1 MRHPSIPLKTKFR
14 AGVIVE
20 NSQQVH
26 PGLFFLDF
34 ANGMNPLAVSVSPGP

>member
-1 MRHPSIPLKTKFR
+1 MYQQSIVKTTLG

-20 NSQQVH
+20 DSQQLH

-34 ANGMNPLAVSVSPGP
+34 TNGMNPLAVSVRQDP